1 MKQTIPAKI
10 YQPAKTA
17 MQSGRA
23 KTNHW
28 VLEFERPTPAT
39 PDALMGWN
47 TQLTTQTQV
56 KLTFAT
62 KEEAIA
68 YANAKNLTFTLS
80 EPHKSVVSPKAYA
93 ENFSSGRRTAFD
105 ADC

>member
-1 MKQTIPAKI
+1 MSTATAKI

-23 KTNHW
+23 KTHQW
-28 VLEFERPTPAT
+28 ILEYEKPAPGT

-47 TQLTTQTQV
+47 TMPDTIAQV

-62 KEEAIA
+62 KEEAVA
-68 YANAKNLTFTLS
+68 YATAKAIPFRLS
-80 EPHKSVVSPKAYA
+80 EPHKPAIGPKAYA
-93 ENFSSGRRTAFD
+93 ENFSNGKRTAFD
-105 ADC
+105 ANS